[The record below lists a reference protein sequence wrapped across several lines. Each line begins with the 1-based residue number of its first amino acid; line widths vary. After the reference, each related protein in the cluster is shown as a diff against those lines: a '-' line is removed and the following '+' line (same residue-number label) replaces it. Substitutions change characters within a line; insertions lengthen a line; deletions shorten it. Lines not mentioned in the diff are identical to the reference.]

1 MPAAMNSQATL
12 SLSCLGFHEPH
23 VRPANG
29 LADCLCVSG
38 IVLLPLHVGLQRDQ
52 PPWGDEAHRMVS
64 TAEDWKGPSLLDDSN
79 DSRPTIST
87 FIPSMLA
94 TLLLLLMTSPP
105 TLWLGEQRL

>member
-1 MPAAMNSQATL
+1 
-12 SLSCLGFHEPH
+12 
-23 VRPANG
+23 
-29 LADCLCVSG
+29 
-38 IVLLPLHVGLQRDQ
+38 
-52 PPWGDEAHRMVS
+52 MVN

-79 DSRPTIST
+79 DARPTIST